1 MIPVLVA
8 VFAFIILNVLLY
20 LFFLYPGKGRKE
32 LLAPF
37 KSTYIAHRGLFNKED
52 APENSMEA
60 FRRAIDAGY
69 AIELDVHLT
78 RDGQLAVFHDDTLK
92 RMCKE
97 DKKIIDLTFDELSA
111 YRLLESNEGIPLFS
125 DVLKK
130 IDGRVPLLIE
140 IKTDGNVVNTARA
153 VDEATKDY
161 KGAFAVQSFDPR
173 APYYFKKHRREVPR
187 GILSTKHKAK
197 ASGKSPIITLVMTN
211 LLCNFLVRPD
221 FIAYNHK
228 YADQPSFALMRR
240 LYKTDCAAWTVRGEK
255 ELKKAKKSFSM
266 FIFDSFIPSK

>member
-1 MIPVLVA
+1 MNGEATIHSCPD
-8 VFAFIILNVLLY
+8 
-20 LFFLYPGKGRKE
+20 
-32 LLAPF
+32 
-37 KSTYIAHRGLFNKED
+37 D
-52 APENSMEA
+52 ASSS
-60 FRRAIDAGY
+60 DAN
-69 AIELDVHLT
+69 DRT
-78 RDGQLAVFHDDTLK
+78 RLLAVFHDDTLK

-111 YRLLESNEGIPLFS
+111 YRLLESDEGIPLFS
-125 DVLKK
+125 DVLRR
-130 IDGRVPLLIE
+130 IDGKVPLLIE

-228 YADQPSFALMRR
+228 YSKKLAEVYGCANEVAGEFCSFNLNQTIWKNLSFFDEVVLSEPLKMRSTTMITFVEKGKKAVAR
-240 LYKTDCAAWTVRGEK
+240 FEYKKD
-255 ELKKAKKSFSM
+255 KKAKA
-266 FIFDSFIPSK
+266 